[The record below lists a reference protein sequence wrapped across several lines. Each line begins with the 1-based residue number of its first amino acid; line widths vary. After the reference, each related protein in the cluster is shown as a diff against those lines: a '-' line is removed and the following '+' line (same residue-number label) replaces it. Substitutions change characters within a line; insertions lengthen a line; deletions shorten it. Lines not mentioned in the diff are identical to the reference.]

1 MARLLRDAGFA
12 AEKSSRSGCS
22 APDIS
27 VPLLGI
33 DRKVE
38 CKVRADGFAQIYG
51 WIDRNFALVIKR
63 DRDTPLRRDAVE
75 RQPPSTQGRYFRWPG
90 LFAAARER
98 VDGAYTCE
106 NGSFRRLRTK
116 GRIGLRR
123 R

>member
-63 DRDTPLRRDAVE
+63 DRDTPLDVTRLSD
-75 RQPPSTQGRYFRWPG
+75 S
-90 LFAAARER
+90 LH
-98 VDGAYTCE
+98 
-106 NGSFRRLRTK
+106 RLRVVIFV
-116 GRIGLRR
+116 GRACLRPLGSG
-123 R
+123 